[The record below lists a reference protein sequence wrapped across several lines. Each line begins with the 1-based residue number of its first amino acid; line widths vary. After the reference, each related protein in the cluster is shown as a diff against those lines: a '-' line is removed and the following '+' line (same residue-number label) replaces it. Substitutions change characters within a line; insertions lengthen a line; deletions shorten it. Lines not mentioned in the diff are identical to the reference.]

1 MTRVEPTVITSTDLM
16 PSGNATSF
24 GRRMACVLL
33 FRKTD
38 AWVMGWLQPVYTGW
52 IYFVREVS
60 ICQGYIH
67 FIDVCAGGAMDP
79 RLRGGDGGGRGKVT
93 ERAG

>member
-1 MTRVEPTVITSTDLM
+1 
-16 PSGNATSF
+16 
-24 GRRMACVLL
+24 
-33 FRKTD
+33 
-38 AWVMGWLQPVYTGW
+38 MGWLQPVYTGW